1 MVKTPP
7 GPGSIRCSAGALQYG
22 SCEQS
27 GRELSDSA
35 LPTASRALEI
45 ALAGGG
51 IGGITAA
58 LCLARAGHAVTVF
71 EQADAFIE
79 SGAGVQISP
88 NASRVLHALG
98 LEESLRSVGVLPE
111 ATEIRSWRNGRVIS
125 RTPLGLTAQQ
135 RYGAPYY
142 HVHRGDLLQLLVKEA
157 SGLANVELVSGRRV
171 STFKQDST
179 GVSLDLGDEA
189 RVFDVLIGADGIH
202 SAVR

>member
-1 MVKTPP
+1 LSKRAFPK
-7 GPGSIRCSAGALQYG
+7 ALK
-22 SCEQS
+22 
-27 GRELSDSA
+27 
-35 LPTASRALEI
+35 PLEI

-58 LCLARAGHAVTVF
+58 MCLARAGHAVTVF
-71 EQADAFIE
+71 EQADAFVE

-98 LEESLRSVGVLPE
+98 LEESLCSVGVLPE

-125 RTPLGLTAQQ
+125 RTPLGFTAQQ

-142 HVHRGDLLQLLVKEA
+142 HVHRGDLLQLLVEEA
-157 SGLANVELVSGRRV
+157 SGLANVELVLGRRV

-179 GVSLDLGDEA
+179 GVSVDLGDEA

-202 SAVR
+202 SAVQHGMAHAGAGKRFA